1 MLYFKLV
8 LFLYVSL
15 CLSKKQIQKR
25 TQKVQYHIKSNL
37 LSTSVLQWWYFIIK
51 RKHLNI
57 YFLIHPNANFHLVTL
72 RSQYPFKKVSSTVFK
87 QLFPHCFLVFRIQ
100 EYFDIMTFFFFF
112 LCLRSTSRI
121 SWTFLYFRRVQQK
134 TEILTI
140 R

>member
-1 MLYFKLV
+1 MLCFKLV

-87 QLFPHCFLVFRIQ
+87 QFSGFKDSRIFWH
-100 EYFDIMTFFFFF
+100 YDFFFFF
-112 LCLRSTSRI
+112 LSLRSTSRI